1 MLKIKFLKIIILFSL
16 IVLIAGAGFFV
27 VQNIKN
33 KDKEKFNLEQQA
45 REQALAPKPW
55 LEVISSQ
62 TIKKNSE
69 TGEFL
74 MELKTGDELAQ
85 GETIETNKTG
95 LAIIHFP
102 DGSVARLEE
111 NSSIVIE
118 QSSFDEKSESLKVR
132 IKLKLGRVWC
142 RVIQLVTADS
152 FWEVKTSNVVATVR
166 GTAFGIEH
174 SEKSSFIIV
183 DDGKVEGEAFDIEAN
198 KKIKGTKT
206 ILEKN
211 KIIEIKKEKI
221 KELKARPTKLDVK
234 KIPREILAEK
244 WVVRNKEADVHF
256 NENIKKLEE
265 KGLEIMEIKR
275 ELEKE
280 FKEKIK
286 KIKEQRQAETEK
298 QGIIKPKPDLETQLK
313 IETEKDQL
321 KTEQK
326 IEDKKIETQTDKLLP
341 NEIIQ
346 KQKAEGTLI
355 GAKSLAVIMPKSVV
369 LIEDNMI
376 NLKAILTITD
386 GSKKDVT
393 EECQWKVLGKIGIIK
408 APGVFVAKLDSSI
421 SELGQANGQIVC
433 VWTDLKTSEAFL
445 GSSPI
450 INVKAKTESDFEI
463 RG

>member
-1 MLKIKFLKIIILFSL
+1 MQKIKILKIIALFGL
-16 IVLIAGAGFFV
+16 VVLIAGAGFFV
-27 VQNIKN
+27 VQDIKN
-33 KDKEKFNLEQQA
+33 KEKEKINLEQLIK
-45 REQALAPKPW
+45 EQALAPKPW

-62 TIKKNSE
+62 AIKKNSE

-74 MELKTGDELAQ
+74 MELKTGDELSQ
-85 GETIETNKTG
+85 GETIETNEAG

-111 NSSIVIE
+111 NSSLVIE
-118 QSSFDEKSESLKVR
+118 ESSFDEKSESLKVR

-166 GTAFGIEH
+166 GTSFGIEH
-174 SEKSSFIIV
+174 SEKGSSVIV
-183 DDGKVEGEAFDIEAN
+183 DEGKVEGEAFDSDTN
-198 KKIKGTKT
+198 KKIEGTKT

-221 KELKARPTKLDVK
+221 KELKIKPEKLVVK
-234 KIPREILAEK
+234 EIPREILLEK
-244 WVVRNKEADVHF
+244 WIERNKQADIKF
-256 NENIKKLEE
+256 NENIKKLEDR
-265 KGLEIMEIKR
+265 GLEIMEIKK

-280 FKEKIK
+280 FKEKIEEIRK
-286 KIKEQRQAETEK
+286 QRQEEK
-298 QGIIKPKPDLETQLK
+298 QRIIKLKPELETQPK
-313 IETEKDQL
+313 IEQEKDQL

-326 IEDKKIETQTDKLLP
+326 IEDKKIEGQTDNLLP
-341 NEIIQ
+341 DEIIQ
-346 KQKAEGTLI
+346 KQEIGGTEIKPKNLVI
-355 GAKSLAVIMPKSVV
+355 IMPKTSAI
-369 LIEDNMI
+369 LIENDI
-376 NLKAILTITD
+376 LNLKAILTMTD
-386 GSKKDVT
+386 GVKKDVT

-421 SELGQANGQIVC
+421 SELGQAPGQIVC
-433 VWTDLKTSEAFL
+433 TWSDPKTNEAFL
-445 GSSPI
+445 GSSPV